1 MEFLEKLKQDPGC
14 LYIYNWGPYIYG
26 LEKEPSIYIV
36 VVTDT

>member
-26 LEKEPSIYIV
+26 LNKEPTEYIV
-36 VVTDT
+36 IVTDL